1 MSEMP
6 RELRLGLP
14 SVHRTVR
21 IGRRVVQAFA
31 RTDGWA
37 DEEIEAL
44 MLITSELL
52 ANAVDHGGGD
62 GAMAEEDLA
71 DEARMG
77 LFLTVDDKA
86 WRMEIED
93 SGGGD
98 VVEARELIANCSI
111 GDLEDERGRG
121 LFLVREMV
129 DELGVREGAKGL
141 VFYVV
146 KARSGA

>member
-1 MSEMP
+1 MSGMP
-6 RELRLGLP
+6 RELKLGLP

-52 ANAVDHGGGD
+52 ANAVDHGGGG
-62 GAMAEEDLA
+62 GAMSEEDLA
-71 DEARMG
+71 SEARMG
-77 LFLTVDDKA
+77 LSLSVDDAA

-93 SGGGD
+93 CGGGD
-98 VVEARELIANCSI
+98 VAEARELIANCSI

-129 DELGVREGAKGL
+129 DELGVREGAEGL

>member
-1 MSEMP
+1 MSEMH
-6 RELRLGLP
+6 RELKLSLP

-37 DEEIEAL
+37 DEEIETL

-52 ANAVDHGGGD
+52 ANAVDHGGGG
-62 GAMAEEDLA
+62 GAMSEEDLA
-71 DEARMG
+71 AEARMG
-77 LFLTVDDKA
+77 LSLSVDEA
-86 WRMEIED
+86 TWRMEIED
-93 SGGGD
+93 CGGGD
-98 VVEARELIANCSI
+98 VAEAQELITNCSI

-129 DELGVREGAKGL
+129 DELGVREGAAGL

-146 KARSGA
+146 KTRPRA